1 MSATLQTATLATLIQ
16 FNMWSMPS
24 QIKLQVSLQSNY
36 FNLLLVHRG
45 HSKSLFGWNRTSQT
59 SMAAVTSTSRSMR
72 YQLPVNNCL
81 QNRASLSNFPIK
93 FAKIKP
99 MNSAQHI
106 CEHSRVLGQWL
117 ELVIGHM
124 SYVSQSECQKILAV
138 RWTLEA
144 PSFGRFYIFFIQSSL
159 LFQDFMAFRPPKCT
173 LSFYQDQGMDR
184 QDIRLPEA
192 SSSRIRK
199 SRTSRKYLRGNIYK
213 SDPKGLD

>member
-1 MSATLQTATLATLIQ
+1 MTSILPLSLRLYISQACNCRMSATLQTATLATLIQ

-36 FNLLLVHRG
+36 FNLLLVHKG

-117 ELVIGHM
+117 GTSNWSHVVRKPIRM
-124 SYVSQSECQKILAV
+124 SEDFGGQMNIRSSFL
-138 RWTLEA
+138 WTFL
-144 PSFGRFYIFFIQSSL
+144 YL
-159 LFQDFMAFRPPKCT
+159 L
-173 LSFYQDQGMDR
+173 Y
-184 QDIRLPEA
+184 PE
-192 SSSRIRK
+192 
-199 SRTSRKYLRGNIYK
+199 
-213 SDPKGLD
+213 